1 MVMNEPKHDGR
12 AHGTKN
18 GTQSRP
24 RLSWREQDAI
34 IRLWNELAEFPA
46 SSPHEALSHCLST
59 LTRLVS
65 GVNAIWVGA
74 ARDKEWE
81 RNSPSDPLL
90 GWRPHASMHLYP
102 EEAWRRAN
110 AMAMVAARSNRFDPH
125 TVALASRFGRHR
137 SHLREELV
145 SDRELKKD
153 WMHHEVLRPLGI
165 GDRVVCAFAAA
176 PGAES
181 YLIFDRESGTR
192 RFGQRERDVLAFFL
206 RGGAQMH
213 RELLQAYGLLGAMQP
228 LSRRER
234 EVLRLLLTG
243 VSEREIAQALGLAFA
258 TTHQYV
264 GALLRKFGAGSRA
277 ELMAQWLRH
286 LAPSSCVPQDSAI

>member
-1 MVMNEPKHDGR
+1 MKEPEHNGR
-12 AHGTKN
+12 TQGTKN
-18 GTQSRP
+18 SAQSGP

-46 SSPHEALSHCLST
+46 SSPHEALNHCLST

-65 GVNAIWVGA
+65 GVNALWVGA
-74 ARDKEWE
+74 ARDRDWE
-81 RNSPSDPLL
+81 RSSPSDPLL
-90 GWRPHASMHLYP
+90 GWRPHASMHLHP
-102 EEAWRRAN
+102 ADEWRRAN
-110 AMAMVAARSNRFDPH
+110 EMAMAAAHSNRFDPN
-125 TVALASRFGRHR
+125 TVALVSRFGHHR

-145 SDRELKKD
+145 SSSELKKD

-165 GDRVVCAFAAA
+165 GDRIVCAFAAA

-181 YLIFDRESGTR
+181 YLVFDRENGAR
-192 RFGQRERDVLAFFL
+192 RFGQRERNVLAFFL

-213 RELLQAYGLLGAMQP
+213 RELLQAHGLLGAVHP

-234 EVLRLLLTG
+234 DVLRLLLTG
-243 VSEREIAQALGLAFA
+243 ASEREIAQALGLAFT

-264 GALLRKFGAGSRA
+264 GALLRKFGARSRA

-286 LAPSSCVPQDSAI
+286 LAPSSYVPWY